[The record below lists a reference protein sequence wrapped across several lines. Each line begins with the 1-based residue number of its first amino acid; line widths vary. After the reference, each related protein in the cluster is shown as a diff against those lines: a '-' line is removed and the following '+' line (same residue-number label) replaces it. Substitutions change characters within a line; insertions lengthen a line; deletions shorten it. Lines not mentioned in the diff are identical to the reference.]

1 MKKHKILKLFIVLF
15 VLVAVFALIVFA
27 TVCIEGYEMYQSAL
41 QEKSMDDTVNE
52 IRSASGYVT
61 IDKIPKDF
69 KNAIIAIED
78 HRYESHGPVDFI
90 SIIRAIVRNI
100 SEFRI
105 VEGGSTIT
113 QQFAKNTFF
122 SQEQKFSRKMAEV
135 FAAIDLEKKYS
146 KGDIIEMYINTIY
159 YGDGF
164 YGIGAASKG
173 YFNKEPMELNLYEIT
188 LLAGIPNAP
197 GVYSLS
203 ENPDLAKQRQKQVIN
218 AMVKY
223 GYLTQ
228 EQANSVFE
236 ESSGQISLRENLS
249 FILQDL

>member
-1 MKKHKILKLFIVLF
+1 
-15 VLVAVFALIVFA
+15 
-27 TVCIEGYEMYQSAL
+27 
-41 QEKSMDDTVNE
+41 
-52 IRSASGYVT
+52 
-61 IDKIPKDF
+61 
-69 KNAIIAIED
+69 
-78 HRYESHGPVDFI
+78 
-90 SIIRAIVRNI
+90 
-100 SEFRI
+100 
-105 VEGGSTIT
+105 
-113 QQFAKNTFF
+113 
-122 SQEQKFSRKMAEV
+122 MAEV

>member
-1 MKKHKILKLFIVLF
+1 MNKHKIFKLFTVFFL
-15 VLVAVFALIVFA
+15 LVAVFALIVFA

-78 HRYESHGPVDFI
+78 HPYESHGPVDFI

-146 KGDIIEMYINTIY
+146 KDDIIEMYINTIY

-236 ESSGQISLRENLS
+236 ESSEQISLRENLS